1 MIQEEIVEKIL
12 LRLASELPSHLTYH
26 AVEHTYDVIAEVR
39 LLAGLDKLSPR
50 EQLLLTIAAAF
61 HDSGFLIGSEGH
73 EQEGA
78 RLAQIAMREDG
89 GYTSGEVA
97 LVEQMIGDTKIIVKD
112 ESLIQLPST
121 MLSGYLLDS
130 DLANLGRPD
139 FFEKMEL
146 VRQEQVN
153 RPEAQFKADLL
164 RVIKSKE
171 WYTPAGKR
179 LREAQH
185 RENLRSLMGS

>member
-1 MIQEEIVEKIL
+1 MIREEIVEKIL
-12 LRLASELPSHLTYH
+12 IRLASELPSHLTYH

-39 LLAGLDKLSPR
+39 LLAGLDELSPR

-61 HDSGFLIGSEGH
+61 HDAGFLFGAEDH

-97 LVEQMIGDTKIIVKD
+97 LVEQMIGDTKIIAKD
-112 ESLIQLPST
+112 EALIQSPST
-121 MLSGYLLDS
+121 SLSGYLLDS

-146 VRQEQVN
+146 VRQEQLN
-153 RPEAQFKADLL
+153 KSEAQFKADLL
-164 RVIKSKE
+164 KVIKSKV

-179 LREAQH
+179 LRESQH
-185 RENLRSLMGS
+185 KENISLLTES